1 MDGKKPLF
9 SADAAEEYFSTLLTY
24 YRNTGNDIFKR
35 DNEGRHASDQ
45 IYSAEYQKYLGMQ
58 IAMRE
63 VLEYFAK
70 FELGDTALRQQEAVT
85 KCRDLFDEDGGEI
98 LSNSSEMTLDDA
110 IAHLD
115 NTLSDTGRKWSCESC
130 RQEHVQLRAW
140 LAELREI
147 KQNRNE
153 PLTLDE
159 LRSAYKFG
167 CPVWLVGMEDGD
179 GWVFIHHVDSC
190 SVRYARIGTSEE
202 WCFRTKSYGVRVWAY
217 RQKPEEDSSN
227 D

>member
-35 DNEGRHASDQ
+35 DNEGRHVSDQ

-70 FELGDTALRQQEAVT
+70 FELGDTALRKQEAV
-85 KCRDLFDEDGGEI
+85 I
-98 LSNSSEMTLDDA
+98 
-110 IAHLD
+110 
-115 NTLSDTGRKWSCESC
+115 
-130 RQEHVQLRAW
+130 
-140 LAELREI
+140 
-147 KQNRNE
+147 NRNE

-159 LRSAYKFG
+159 LRKMDG
-167 CPVWLVGMEDGD
+167 EPVYCVEITGRQEWLFRRDGGFAD
-179 GWVFIHHVDSC
+179 MYGEF
-190 SVRYARIGTSEE
+190 TSDDFMSWDNYGKLW
-202 WCFRTKSYGVRVWAY
+202 WCY
-217 RQKPEEDSSN
+217 RQKPEEGTV
-227 D
+227 